1 MSRNAHLT
9 PADKVQER
17 LSSFPKPQRTALQR
31 TWEALCA
38 ALPGAHPAISYGLP
52 TLQVDG
58 TSVIAVD
65 GFNRHNSLFPYSG
78 KIIANMSTWL
88 PAFETTKGSIHFPAD
103 QAFPVPLA
111 KRIVR
116 IRIQEINDSFP
127 NRSGVAKAFF
137 DNGFTK
143 STGKVKDGQMHGAWA
158 WFRRDGT
165 LMRTGNFHKGTR
177 IGQWNTYDRAGNQ
190 VSSTQ
195 MS

>member
-1 MSRNAHLT
+1 MAKGPESDPGRWIDDRFA
-9 PADKVQER
+9 
-17 LSSFPKPQRTALQR
+17 SFPEPQRRGLRQ
-31 TWEALCA
+31 TWESLRA
-38 ALPGAHPAISYGLP
+38 ALPGANPAISYGLP

-58 TSVIAVD
+58 ISVIAID
-65 GFNRHNSLFPYSG
+65 GFKRHNSLFPYSG
-78 KIIANMSTWL
+78 LIIAEVGVHL
-88 PAFETTKGSIHFPAD
+88 PAFQTTKGSIHFPAD

-116 IRIQEINDSFP
+116 MRIQEINDSFP

-143 STGKVKDGQMHGAWA
+143 STGRVKDGQMHGAWA

-165 LMRTGNFHKGTR
+165 LMRTGTFHKGTR

-195 MS
+195 MT